1 MRDLELSAG
10 DGGVTLSVRVKP
22 RSSRSRVLGV
32 REGAVEVAL
41 RAAPVDGAANDE
53 LLRILAKTF
62 GVSRSQVRVVTGA
75 HGRTKLICIAG
86 TTLEAM
92 RASLADLPE
101 R

>member
-1 MRDLELSAG
+1 MK
-10 DGGVTLSVRVKP
+10 VKP
-22 RSSRSRVLGV
+22 RSSRSGVTGV
-32 REGAVEVAL
+32 REGALEVAL

-62 GVSRSQVRVVTGA
+62 AVTKSQVRVVTGA
-75 HGRTKLICIAG
+75 HGRTKVVCIAG